1 MKSTLELIALVGL
14 ALGLFLIGYYW
25 SILPDRVP
33 SHYDLAG
40 NVDHW
45 ASKGSLLLL
54 PLISLFIYVSLNL
67 VAHYPKIFNYPWKFA
82 PPYLPRQQELA
93 VLFLSSLKMEM
104 VWLFSLLEYQSI
116 RIALGKEKTLGS
128 GFMIIFIAI
137 ILGTAVIYFV
147 KSYRAR

>member
-1 MKSTLELIALVGL
+1 MKSTIELIALVGL

-45 ASKGSLLLL
+45 ASKSSLLLL
-54 PLISLFIYVSLNL
+54 PLISLIVFLGIHI
-67 VAHYPKIFNYPWKFA
+67 AGHYPKIFNYPWKFA
-82 PPYLPRQQELA
+82 PQSLPRQQELA
-93 VLFLSSLKMEM
+93 QIFLSSLKMEI
-104 VWLFSLLEYQSI
+104 VWLFSLLEYQTI
-116 RIALGKEKTLGS
+116 RIALGKEKALGP
-128 GFMIIFIAI
+128 GYMIIFIVI
-137 ILGTAVIYFV
+137 IFGTAAIYFV